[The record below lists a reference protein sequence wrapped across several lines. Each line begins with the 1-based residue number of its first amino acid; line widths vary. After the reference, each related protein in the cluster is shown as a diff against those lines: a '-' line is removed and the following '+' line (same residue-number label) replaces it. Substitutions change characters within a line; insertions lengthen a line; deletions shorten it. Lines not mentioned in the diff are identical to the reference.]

1 MKKIGLLGLFLFLT
15 ILSFSSSPSVTKQ
28 KQKTNMVQIQKSLKK
43 LGYYHGKLD
52 GIKGKET
59 NRAIKA
65 YHSNVKPIKE
75 LDTLLAQEGL

>member
-1 MKKIGLLGLFLFLT
+1 MKKIGLLGLFLSLT

>member
-1 MKKIGLLGLFLFLT
+1 
-15 ILSFSSSPSVTKQ
+15 
-28 KQKTNMVQIQKSLKK
+28 MVQIQKSLNK